1 MNNTII
7 EEVEHIKFLAVYIDQ
22 HLAWKMHICYICTK
36 ISKTIGMLYKT
47 RFHALNKS
55 LLSLHYSPAS
65 CHSLSFYHFSIS
77 SHSDLSSL
85 LSWFVWGC
93 SRSNLR
99 CSLSRILLFI
109 WTVALATPC
118 INARWLLFVDS
129 KDSTFKRSYVQWRQF
144 KQSWSLR
151 VRWEDF
157 GRRETGCRRVDSSVV
172 WPENLE
178 KWNKIRLFSKML
190 ILRVGDI
197 DPFFPLGML
206 VLMPHKP
213 MSCFFFLSKWKLVI
227 FFL

>member
-1 MNNTII
+1 MLVTSPLKMNNTII

-22 HLAWKMHICYICTK
+22 HLAWKMHIYYICTK
-36 ISKTIGMLYKT
+36 ISKTIGMLYET

-65 CHSLSFYHFSIS
+65 CHFLSLSIIS
-77 SHSDLSSL
+77 QFLLILISLSL

-129 KDSTFKRSYVQWRQF
+129 KDSTFQGLMFSEDNLNKVEAWEFVGKTSAEEKPAADESIAVLFDLTIWRN
-144 KQSWSLR
+144 
-151 VRWEDF
+151 
-157 GRRETGCRRVDSSVV
+157 ET
-172 WPENLE
+172 
-178 KWNKIRLFSKML
+178 K
-190 ILRVGDI
+190 
-197 DPFFPLGML
+197 
-206 VLMPHKP
+206 
-213 MSCFFFLSKWKLVI
+213 
-227 FFL
+227 

>member
-22 HLAWKMHICYICTK
+22 HLAWKMHIYYICTK

-65 CHSLSFYHFSIS
+65 CHSLFFYHFSIS

-118 INARWLLFVDS
+118 INARWLFFVDS
-129 KDSTFKRSYVQWRQF
+129 KDSTFQGLMFSEDNLNKVEA
-144 KQSWSLR
+144 
-151 VRWEDF
+151 WEFVGKTSAEEKPAADESIAVLF
-157 GRRETGCRRVDSSVV
+157 DLKICRNET
-172 WPENLE
+172 
-178 KWNKIRLFSKML
+178 K
-190 ILRVGDI
+190 
-197 DPFFPLGML
+197 
-206 VLMPHKP
+206 
-213 MSCFFFLSKWKLVI
+213 
-227 FFL
+227 